1 MNPSSIPTQP
11 AMSEQAL
18 PSEVS
23 IQSDTWLNRYRNF
36 PVFSKTW
43 FRYRTVA
50 FIGVYIFIAAL
61 VTVIVAV
68 TKGDWKVYAVTMVP
82 VMLAALSLTTVG
94 QAMAVWVRQKNF
106 ASRKETIL
114 LCVALLSGVAISY
127 GVAQSMDNLA
137 KLVIYGDANYKVLS
151 KNKKGN
157 TDHQHASAPATVDAA
172 SASALAQP
180 APAETSAASSTKNEA
195 NTASAASAE
204 TKATANTKVNT
215 DKQANSADND
225 SVKLD
230 KLIQL
235 IIGSFPIAFLII
247 YTASGFD
254 LWFFFRQR
262 KRLAEAL
269 RQQELK
275 RAQDARR
282 EAELRLSVLVAQ
294 VEPHFL
300 FNTLAGVRSAIL
312 TEPLRATAIVDHL
325 VDYLRSTIPQMRG
338 DGTSE
343 QGRLAKQLEAA
354 RAYLGLMQARIPRLS
369 YSVESELKDAA
380 FPPLLLIS
388 LVENAIKHG
397 IEPKIGPVHV
407 AVNACYFDDGDEE
420 KLEVSV
426 SDNGVGFGGT
436 TSGSGIGLA
445 NIRER
450 LESMYGDKAK
460 LTLKARPEGG
470 VIASIII
477 PLIA

>member
-1 MNPSSIPTQP
+1 MNPSSIPTEP
-11 AMSEQAL
+11 VMSEQAL
-18 PSEVS
+18 PAEVS

-43 FRYRTVA
+43 FRYRTIA
-50 FIGVYIFIAAL
+50 FIGVYIFLAVLISLIA
-61 VTVIVAV
+61 AV
-68 TKGDWKVYAVTMVP
+68 TKGDWRVYAVTMVP
-82 VMLAALSLTTVG
+82 VILAALSLTTVG
-94 QAMAVWVRQKNF
+94 QAMAVWVRQKSF

-114 LCVALLSGVAISY
+114 LCIALLSGVAISY
-127 GVAQSMDNLA
+127 GVVQAADNLA
-137 KLVIYGDANYKVLS
+137 KFVVYGDANYKIIP
-151 KNKKGN
+151 KNKKGASEQTQNVDRN
-157 TDHQHASAPATVDAA
+157 TSPS
-172 SASALAQP
+172 SASANA
-180 APAETSAASSTKNEA
+180 SAAPSAPVSTTA
-195 NTASAASAE
+195 ASAAS
-204 TKATANTKVNT
+204 
-215 DKQANSADND
+215 NSAKSEDSE
-225 SVKLD
+225 SVKID

-235 IIGSFPIAFLII
+235 IVGSFPMAFLII

-338 DGTSE
+338 DGSSE

-397 IEPKIGPVHV
+397 IEPKIGPVYV
-407 AVNACYFDDGDEE
+407 AVNARYFDEGDEE

-450 LESMYGDKAK
+450 LESMYGDKAS

-470 VIASIII
+470 VIASIVI

>member
-1 MNPSSIPTQP
+1 MSSSSLTP

-18 PSEVS
+18 PAEVS

-50 FIGVYIFIAAL
+50 FIGVYIFIAVLISAIAAL
-61 VTVIVAV
+61 
-68 TKGDWKVYAVTMVP
+68 TKGDWKTYAA
-82 VMLAALSLTTVG
+82 VMLPVILAAISLTTVG
-94 QAMAVWVRQKNF
+94 QAMAVWVRQKHF
-106 ASRKETIL
+106 TSRKEGIYL
-114 LCVALLSGVAISY
+114 SIAILSGVGIAY
-127 GVAQSMDNLA
+127 GVAQVTDNLA
-137 KLVIYGDANYKVLS
+137 KLAIYGDANYKFPS
-151 KNKKGN
+151 KTKKN
-157 TDHQHASAPATVDAA
+157 NPESQSINSQASNDV
-172 SASALAQP
+172 
-180 APAETSAASSTKNEA
+180 ERSAASTPSSSAVASKETVA
-195 NTASAASAE
+195 ASGSAATAAVSSSTSSSSSSTIASKS
-204 TKATANTKVNT
+204 TGVSSTANSDT
-215 DKQANSADND
+215 
-225 SVKLD
+225 VKID

-235 IIGSFPIAFLII
+235 VLSAFPMIFLVI
-247 YTASGFD
+247 YTGSGFD

-312 TEPLRATAIVDHL
+312 TEPVRATAIVDHL

-338 DGTSE
+338 DGSSE

-354 RAYLGLMQARIPRLS
+354 RAYLGLMQARIPRLT
-369 YSVESELKDAA
+369 YSVESELKDAV
-380 FPPLLLIS
+380 FPPLMLIS

-397 IEPKIGPVHV
+397 IEPKIGPVHIS
-407 AVNACYFDDGDEE
+407 VNARYFDQDDEE
-420 KLEVSV
+420 KLEVAV
-426 SDNGVGFGGT
+426 SDNGVGFGGA

-450 LESMYGDKAK
+450 LESMYGSRAS
-460 LTLKARPEGG
+460 LVLKARPEGG
-470 VIASIII
+470 VTASIVL

>member
-1 MNPSSIPTQP
+1 MNPSSIPARP
-11 AMSEQAL
+11 VMSEQAL

-43 FRYRTVA
+43 FRYRTIA
-50 FIGVYIFIAAL
+50 FIGVYIFLAAL
-61 VTVIVAV
+61 ISLIAVV
-68 TKGDWKVYAVTMVP
+68 TKGDWKMYAVTMVP
-82 VMLAALSLTTVG
+82 VIFAAISLTTVG
-94 QAMAVWVRQKNF
+94 QAMAVWIRQKNF
-106 ASRKETIL
+106 ASRKESIL
-114 LCVALLSGVAISY
+114 LCIALLSGVAISY
-127 GVAQSMDNLA
+127 GVVQATDNLA
-137 KLVIYGDANYKVLS
+137 KFVVYGDANYKIIP
-151 KNKKGN
+151 KNKK
-157 TDHQHASAPATVDAA
+157 TAAEHAPTADHSA
-172 SASALAQP
+172 SAS
-180 APAETSAASSTKNEA
+180 SASA
-195 NTASAASAE
+195 TASAASPASP
-204 TKATANTKVNT
+204 TVTTTA
-215 DKQANSADND
+215 ASAASKSAKSEDSE
-225 SVKLD
+225 SVKID

-235 IIGSFPIAFLII
+235 IVGSFPMAFLII

-338 DGTSE
+338 DGSSE

-407 AVNACYFDDGDEE
+407 TVNARYFDDGDEE

-450 LESMYGDKAK
+450 LESMYGDKAS

-470 VIASIII
+470 VIASIVI

>member
-1 MNPSSIPTQP
+1 MQTTISSPKSL
-11 AMSEQAL
+11 MSEQAL
-18 PSEVS
+18 PAEVS

-36 PVFSKTW
+36 PVFSRTW
-43 FRYRTVA
+43 FRHRAIAFGGTLFVMFVVIFGIVFLTSERFNMFVIWTVPY
-50 FIGVYIFIAAL
+50 FVAATGL
-61 VTVIVAV
+61 FLI
-68 TKGDWKVYAVTMVP
+68 
-82 VMLAALSLTTVG
+82 G
-94 QAMAVWVRQKNF
+94 QAMAVWVRLQNY
-106 ASRKETIL
+106 SERRESLGIL
-114 LCVALLSGVAISY
+114 LSLIVGALLSFAIGYGAHLGFSY
-127 GVAQSMDNLA
+127 FLKSPDKTTEISVQAQMRTVPKKPASDLTHHEPAQS
-137 KLVIYGDANYKVLS
+137 
-151 KNKKGN
+151 
-157 TDHQHASAPATVDAA
+157 
-172 SASALAQP
+172 SASQSDKTESADKTDKP
-180 APAETSAASSTKNEA
+180 AKTEKQKEQERGPV
-195 NTASAASAE
+195 
-204 TKATANTKVNT
+204 VNT
-215 DKQANSADND
+215 
-225 SVKLD
+225 
-230 KLIQL
+230 
-235 IIGSFPIAFLII
+235 IITVLKWFPLTIACIYWGSF
-247 YTASGFD
+247 FD
-254 LWFFFRQR
+254 LLVFFRQR
-262 KRLAEAL
+262 KRLAEAM
-269 RQQELK
+269 RQQELQ

-338 DGTSE
+338 DGSTE

-354 RAYLGLMQARIPRLS
+354 RAYLGLMQARIPRLT

-380 FPPLLLIS
+380 FPPLLMIS

-397 IEPKIGPVHV
+397 IEPKIGPAHV
-407 AVNACYFDDGDEE
+407 AVNARYFDEGDEE

-450 LESMYGDKAK
+450 LESMYGERAS

-470 VIASIII
+470 VVATIII

>member
-1 MNPSSIPTQP
+1 MNPSSIPNQP

-50 FIGVYIFIAAL
+50 FVGVYIFIAAL
-61 VTVIVAV
+61 VTVIAAV

-114 LCVALLSGVAISY
+114 LCIALLSGVAISY
-127 GVAQSMDNLA
+127 GVAQATDNLA
-137 KLVIYGDANYKVLS
+137 KFVIYGDANYKVVS
-151 KNKKGN
+151 KNKKSN
-157 TDHQHASAPATVDAA
+157 ADHQHASASATANAAPAQTPA
-172 SASALAQP
+172 SV
-180 APAETSAASSTKNEA
+180 PAETSAASSTKNEE
-195 NTASAASAE
+195 NSASVAKPE
-204 TKATANTKVNT
+204 TKEKP
-215 DKQANSADND
+215 ADND

-407 AVNACYFDDGDEE
+407 AVNARYFDDGDEE

-470 VIASIII
+470 VIASIVI

>member
-1 MNPSSIPTQP
+1 MQTSTSLKST
-11 AMSEQAL
+11 MSEQAL
-18 PSEVS
+18 PAEVS

-36 PVFSKTW
+36 PVFSRTW
-43 FRYRTVA
+43 FRHRSIAFGGTLFAMFLMIFGIVFLTSERINAFVIWTVP
-50 FIGVYIFIAAL
+50 FFVAATGL
-61 VTVIVAV
+61 FLI
-68 TKGDWKVYAVTMVP
+68 
-82 VMLAALSLTTVG
+82 G
-94 QAMAVWVRQKNF
+94 QAMAVWVRMQNY
-106 ASRKETIL
+106 SERRESIGISVSL
-114 LCVALLSGVAISY
+114 VLGALISLAIGYGSHLSFIYFLKIPDKTTEITVQ
-127 GVAQSMDNLA
+127 AQM
-137 KLVIYGDANYKVLS
+137 K
-151 KNKKGN
+151 
-157 TDHQHASAPATVDAA
+157 TVPKQSA
-172 SASALAQP
+172 SASTSS
-180 APAETSAASSTKNEA
+180 APNLIHHEQ
-195 NTASAASAE
+195 TASMASQNMTNESDAA
-204 TKATANTKVNT
+204 KVEPAKT
-215 DKQANSADND
+215 DKQKEQDRGPLVNIAITLLKWFPLTIAC
-225 SVKLD
+225 
-230 KLIQL
+230 IYW
-235 IIGSFPIAFLII
+235 GSF
-247 YTASGFD
+247 FD
-254 LWFFFRQR
+254 LLVFFRQR

-269 RQQELK
+269 RQQELQ
-275 RAQDARR
+275 RAQEARR

-338 DGTSE
+338 DGSSE

-354 RAYLGLMQARIPRLS
+354 RAYLGLMQARIPRLT

-397 IEPKIGPVHV
+397 IEPKIGPAHV
-407 AVNACYFDDGDEE
+407 AVNARYFDEGDEE

-450 LESMYGDKAK
+450 LESMYGERAS
-460 LTLKARPEGG
+460 LTLKAKPEGG
-470 VIASIII
+470 VIASVII

>member
-1 MNPSSIPTQP
+1 MNPSSIPNQP

-50 FIGVYIFIAAL
+50 FVGVYIFIAAL
-61 VTVIVAV
+61 VTVIAAV

-127 GVAQSMDNLA
+127 GVAQATDNLA
-137 KLVIYGDANYKVLS
+137 KFVIYGDANYKVVS
-151 KNKKGN
+151 KNKKSN
-157 TDHQHASAPATVDAA
+157 ADHQHASASATANAAPAQTPA
-172 SASALAQP
+172 SV
-180 APAETSAASSTKNEA
+180 PAETSAASSTKNEE
-195 NTASAASAE
+195 NSASVAKAE
-204 TKATANTKVNT
+204 TKAKP
-215 DKQANSADND
+215 ADND

-407 AVNACYFDDGDEE
+407 AVNARYFDDGDEE

-470 VIASIII
+470 VIASIVI

>member
-1 MNPSSIPTQP
+1 MNSSSLTQP
-11 AMSEQAL
+11 VMSEQAL
-18 PSEVS
+18 PAEVS

-43 FRYRTVA
+43 FRHRSIA
-50 FIGVYIFIAAL
+50 FIGTYLFITTIVFIIAL
-61 VTVIVAV
+61 I
-68 TKGDWKVYAVTMVP
+68 TKGDWRLYSVVVLPTLLSAV
-82 VMLAALSLTTVG
+82 SLTVAG
-94 QAMAVWVRQKNF
+94 QAMAVWVRQKRF
-106 ASRKETIL
+106 APKKEAIC
-114 LCVALLSGVAISY
+114 LCLALVMGAAFTFGVFKASGR
-127 GVAQSMDNLA
+127 LA
-137 KLVIYGDANYKVLS
+137 KLAIYGDASHKIFDD
-151 KNKKGN
+151 KKREPAKKPA
-157 TDHQHASAPATVDAA
+157 DVPSASAASVSASGSISEPASTSAPA
-172 SASALAQP
+172 SASA
-180 APAETSAASSTKNEA
+180 TAAKPKTDDTDIEIDKWVQMVVG
-195 NTASAASAE
+195 AS
-204 TKATANTKVNT
+204 
-215 DKQANSADND
+215 
-225 SVKLD
+225 
-230 KLIQL
+230 
-235 IIGSFPIAFLII
+235 PMAFLLF
-247 YTASGFD
+247 YTGSGFD

-338 DGTSE
+338 DGSTE
-343 QGRLAKQLEAA
+343 QGRLAKQLEAT
-354 RAYLGLMQARIPRLS
+354 RAYLGLMQARIPRLT

-397 IEPKIGPVHV
+397 VEPKIGPVHV
-407 AVNACYFDDGDEE
+407 SVSARYFDQDNEE
-420 KLEVSV
+420 KLEVAV
-426 SDNGVGFGGT
+426 SDNGLGFGGT

-450 LESMYGDKAK
+450 LESMYGTRAS
-460 LTLKARPEGG
+460 LVLKARPEGG
-470 VIASIII
+470 VTASIVI

>member
-1 MNPSSIPTQP
+1 MNTTTPSLQSQV
-11 AMSEQAL
+11 SEQAL

-36 PVFSKTW
+36 PVFSRTW
-43 FRYRTVA
+43 FRHRCIA
-50 FIGVYIFIAAL
+50 FGGTLFAVFVLMFGIALLSRERVNIFVIFSTPFFVGGTCLFLIGQ
-61 VTVIVAV
+61 
-68 TKGDWKVYAVTMVP
+68 
-82 VMLAALSLTTVG
+82 S
-94 QAMAVWVRQKNF
+94 MAVWVRQQNYPE
-106 ASRKETIL
+106 RKESIGITLALVLGLIL
-114 LCVALLSGVAISY
+114 SFAIGYGAFVGMSALIQKPKTQTQITV
-127 GVAQSMDNLA
+127 Q
-137 KLVIYGDANYKVLS
+137 ANVKS
-151 KNKKGN
+151 IPR
-157 TDHQHASAPATVDAA
+157 S
-172 SASALAQP
+172 SASQP
-180 APAETSAASSTKNEA
+180 AIEDKADETEKTVA
-195 NTASAASAE
+195 NKSQSDE
-204 TKATANTKVNT
+204 KT
-215 DKQANSADND
+215 DKQKETDRGPVVNAIITLL
-225 SVKLD
+225 KL
-230 KLIQL
+230 LPTTIAC
-235 IIGSFPIAFLII
+235 IYWGSF
-247 YTASGFD
+247 FD
-254 LWFFFRQR
+254 LLVFFRQR
-262 KRLAEAL
+262 KRLAEAI

-338 DGTSE
+338 DGSTE

-354 RAYLGLMQARIPRLS
+354 RAYLGLMQARIPRLT

-397 IEPKIGPVHV
+397 IEPKIGPAYV
-407 AVNACYFDDGDEE
+407 AVNARYFDQGDEE
-420 KLEVSV
+420 MLEVSV
-426 SDNGVGFGGT
+426 TDNGVGFGGT

-450 LESMYGDKAK
+450 LESMFGSRAS

-470 VIASIII
+470 VVASIIV
-477 PLIA
+477 PLIS

>member
-1 MNPSSIPTQP
+1 MSSSSLTP

-18 PSEVS
+18 PAEVS

-50 FIGVYIFIAAL
+50 FIGVYIFIAVLISAIAAL
-61 VTVIVAV
+61 
-68 TKGDWKVYAVTMVP
+68 TKGDWKTYAA
-82 VMLAALSLTTVG
+82 VMLPVILAAISLTTVG
-94 QAMAVWVRQKNF
+94 QAMAVWVRQKHF
-106 ASRKETIL
+106 TSRKEGIYL
-114 LCVALLSGVAISY
+114 SIAILSGVGIAY
-127 GVAQSMDNLA
+127 GVAQVTDNLA
-137 KLVIYGDANYKVLS
+137 KLAIYGDANYKFPS
-151 KNKKGN
+151 KTKKN
-157 TDHQHASAPATVDAA
+157 NPESQSTNSQASNDVERQAA
-172 SASALAQP
+172 STPSSSAVASTEAVASSS
-180 APAETSAASSTKNEA
+180 ASTSSSSTSASKSTGVSST
-195 NTASAASAE
+195 
-204 TKATANTKVNT
+204 
-215 DKQANSADND
+215 ANSDT
-225 SVKLD
+225 VKID

-235 IIGSFPIAFLII
+235 VLSAFPMIFLVI
-247 YTASGFD
+247 YTGSGFD

-312 TEPLRATAIVDHL
+312 TEPVRATAIVDHL

-338 DGTSE
+338 DGSSE

-354 RAYLGLMQARIPRLS
+354 RAYLGLMQARIPRLT
-369 YSVESELKDAA
+369 YSVESELKDAV
-380 FPPLLLIS
+380 FPPLMLIS

-397 IEPKIGPVHV
+397 IEPKIGPVHIS
-407 AVNACYFDDGDEE
+407 VNARYFDQDDEE
-420 KLEVSV
+420 KLEVAV
-426 SDNGVGFGGT
+426 SDNGVGFGGA

-450 LESMYGDKAK
+450 LESMYGSRAS
-460 LTLKARPEGG
+460 LVLKARPEGG
-470 VIASIII
+470 VTASIVL

>member
-1 MNPSSIPTQP
+1 MSSSSLTP

-18 PSEVS
+18 PAEVS

-50 FIGVYIFIAAL
+50 FIGVYIFIAVLISAIAAL
-61 VTVIVAV
+61 
-68 TKGDWKVYAVTMVP
+68 TKGDWKTYAA
-82 VMLAALSLTTVG
+82 VMLPVILAAISLTTVG
-94 QAMAVWVRQKNF
+94 QAMAVWVRQKHF
-106 ASRKETIL
+106 TSRKEGVYLSI
-114 LCVALLSGVAISY
+114 AILSGVGIAY
-127 GVAQSMDNLA
+127 GVAQVTDNLA
-137 KLVIYGDANYKVLS
+137 KLAIYGDANYKFPS
-151 KNKKGN
+151 KAKKN
-157 TDHQHASAPATVDAA
+157 NPESQSTNSQASNDVERPAASAPSSSAVASTEAVASS
-172 SASALAQP
+172 SAS
-180 APAETSAASSTKNEA
+180 TSSSSTI
-195 NTASAASAE
+195 ASKS
-204 TKATANTKVNT
+204 TGVSSTT
-215 DKQANSADND
+215 NSDT
-225 SVKLD
+225 VKID

-235 IIGSFPIAFLII
+235 VLSAFPMIFLVI
-247 YTASGFD
+247 YTGSGFD

-312 TEPLRATAIVDHL
+312 TEPVRATAIVDHL

-338 DGTSE
+338 DGSSE

-354 RAYLGLMQARIPRLS
+354 RAYLGLMQARIPRLT
-369 YSVESELKDAA
+369 YSVESELKDAV
-380 FPPLLLIS
+380 FPPLMLIS

-397 IEPKIGPVHV
+397 IEPKIGPVHIS
-407 AVNACYFDDGDEE
+407 VNARYFDQDDEE
-420 KLEVSV
+420 KLEVAV
-426 SDNGVGFGGT
+426 SDNGVGFGGA

-450 LESMYGDKAK
+450 LESMYGSRAS
-460 LTLKARPEGG
+460 LVLKARPEGG
-470 VIASIII
+470 VTASIVL

>member
-1 MNPSSIPTQP
+1 MSTSSLTQP

-18 PSEVS
+18 PAEVS

-36 PVFSKTW
+36 PVFSRTW
-43 FRYRTVA
+43 FRHRAIA
-50 FIGVYIFIAAL
+50 FGGTLFVLF
-61 VTVIVAV
+61 V
-68 TKGDWKVYAVTMVP
+68 
-82 VMLAALSLTTVG
+82 VMSGIILLTTERINLFFIYTMPFFVAGVGLFSIG
-94 QAMAVWVRQKNF
+94 QAMAVWVRQQNYPE
-106 ASRKETIL
+106 RKESIGIFL
-114 LCVALLSGVAISY
+114 ALVLGMLLSFAIGY
-127 GVAQSMDNLA
+127 GTHLGFNSFLKTPERTTELSVQAQVKS
-137 KLVIYGDANYKVLS
+137 GPS
-151 KNKKGN
+151 
-157 TDHQHASAPATVDAA
+157 
-172 SASALAQP
+172 
-180 APAETSAASSTKNEA
+180 SAASQ
-195 NTASAASAE
+195 ASATEKNDETVKPAAS
-204 TKATANTKVNT
+204 KAGANVKSEKQKEFERGPVVN
-215 DKQANSADND
+215 A
-225 SVKLD
+225 
-230 KLIQL
+230 
-235 IIGSFPIAFLII
+235 IIKILQWAPVVFACVYWGSFFDFLI
-247 YTASGFD
+247 
-254 LWFFFRQR
+254 FFRQR

-338 DGTSE
+338 DGSSE

-354 RAYLGLMQARIPRLS
+354 RAYLGLMQARIPRLT

-397 IEPKIGPVHV
+397 VEPKIGPVHV
-407 AVNACYFDDGDEE
+407 SVSARYFDQDDEE
-420 KLEVSV
+420 KLEVEV

-450 LESMYGDKAK
+450 LESMYGTRAS
-460 LTLKARPEGG
+460 LILKARPEGG
-470 VIASIII
+470 VVASVVV

>member
-1 MNPSSIPTQP
+1 MSSSSQP
-11 AMSEQAL
+11 PITVISEQAL

-36 PVFSKTW
+36 PIFSKTW
-43 FRYRTVA
+43 FRHRTIA
-50 FIGVYIFIAAL
+50 FVGMYFIIVLIASVIGLI
-61 VTVIVAV
+61 
-68 TKGDWKVYAVTMVP
+68 TKGDWRVYAVTMVP
-82 VMLAALSLTTVG
+82 ILLASISLTTVG
-94 QAMAVWVRQKNF
+94 QAIAVWVRQKSF
-106 ASRKETIL
+106 TPKKEAIC
-114 LCVALLSGVAISY
+114 LCLALVAGGAITFGVAK
-127 GVAQSMDNLA
+127 ATTRLA
-137 KLVIYGDANYKVLS
+137 KWMVYGDASYQVFDD
-151 KNKKGN
+151 NKKRE
-157 TDHQHASAPATVDAA
+157 QEKK
-172 SASALAQP
+172 SASGQ
-180 APAETSAASSTKNEA
+180 APSAS
-195 NTASAASAE
+195 ASAASAASVA
-204 TKATANTKVNT
+204 ATPPATPASSAKVVSKSKDEESSANIDRWV
-215 DKQANSADND
+215 QIFVGASPM
-225 SVKLD
+225 V
-230 KLIQL
+230 
-235 IIGSFPIAFLII
+235 FLLL
-247 YTASGFD
+247 YTGSGFD

-262 KRLAEAL
+262 KRLVEAL

-338 DGTSE
+338 DGSSE

-354 RAYLGLMQARIPRLS
+354 RAYLGLMQARIPRLT

-397 IEPKIGPVHV
+397 VEPKIGPVHV
-407 AVNACYFDDGDEE
+407 SVTARYFDQGDDE

-436 TSGSGIGLA
+436 SSGSGIGLA

-450 LESMYGDKAK
+450 LESMYGSRAS
-460 LTLKARPEGG
+460 LILKARPEGG
-470 VIASIII
+470 VSASIVL
-477 PLIA
+477 PLIS